1 MEVDKDLNNI
11 LKWFWDLE
19 IVGIIV
25 KYSERI
31 DMITNNKLVWKKFE
45 WFLLFNGEFYE
56 VVVFWN
62 GDRFILLKSRKI
74 VERRFWEEI
83 I

>member
-25 KYSERI
+25 KYLEWI
-31 DMITNNKLVWKKFE
+31 DMIMNNKLVWKKFE
-45 WFLLFNGEFYE
+45 
-56 VVVFWN
+56 
-62 GDRFILLKSRKI
+62 
-74 VERRFWEEI
+74 
-83 I
+83 